1 MPVHAARGRGWSSS
15 AGRVL
20 SGAVIGPLAGLVP
33 PGLVDEVLAECGAV
47 QRRFRRLPARFGVY
61 FVLGLCLFRGLGY
74 PAVLRQLVAGLEE
87 RLAGA
92 GWEFPS
98 PTALS
103 RLRGRLGEAPF
114 AALLGRLASPLAGAG
129 GPGSRVCGLLA
140 VGWDGTVLEVPASA
154 ANVAALGRQRG
165 AHYPQARLVALVAC
179 GTRAVLGAALGAAA
193 ERELAGELLGVL
205 GKGMLLLADRGFFS
219 FDLWRRAAGT
229 GADLL
234 WRVKGNLQLPLI
246 RVLPDGSCLSVLP
259 GPGQVRRAANRR
271 YYCKV
276 STRPRRG
283 ARPRPVTGTPVRV
296 IAFTL
301 TITGSDGR
309 IRAESYRL
317 LTTLLDPAAAPAAEL
332 AAAYA
337 RRWAVETAFQ
347 ELKTYLRGGPGTVLR
362 SGDPAGVRQ
371 ELWAFLVIYQ
381 AIRIVICTA
390 AAGAGLDPGRVSFT
404 AALHAIRRHARRGD
418 PTAALAAVEA
428 GILDPRS
435 LVRHRPGRAYPRLT
449 RRAAPSPSLASP
461 APPPPLPRRQ
471 ACAITIT
478 PPAPAVS
485 TGPDQTQQ
493 PRRHPE
499 AIP

>member
-1 MPVHAARGRGWSSS
+1 
-15 AGRVL
+15 VL
-20 SGAVIGPLAGLVP
+20 SGAVIGPLAGLVA

-74 PAVLRQLVAGLEE
+74 PAVLRQLVAGLEQG
-87 RLAGA
+87 LAGA

-114 AALLGRLASPLAGAG
+114 AALLGRLASPLAWAG

-179 GTRAVLGAALGAAA
+179 GTRAVLGAAMGAAA

-219 FDLWRRAAGT
+219 FDLWCGAAGT

-234 WRVKGNLQLPLI
+234 WRVKGDLRLPLI
-246 RVLPDGSCLSVLP
+246 RVLPDGSCLSLLP
-259 GPGQVRRAANRR
+259 SRDQARRAANRR
-271 YYCKV
+271 HYLKT
-276 STRPRRG
+276 SARPRRRT
-283 ARPRPVTGTPVRV
+283 RPRPVTGTPVRV
-296 IAFTL
+296 IAFSL
-301 TITGSDGR
+301 AITGSDGR
-309 IRAESYRL
+309 TRGESYRL

-381 AIRIVICTA
+381 AIRIVICAA

-404 AALHAIRRHARRGD
+404 AALHAIRRHAHRGD
-418 PTAALAAVEA
+418 PATALAAVETS
-428 GILDPRS
+428 ILDPRS
-435 LVRHRPGRAYPRLT
+435 LVRCRPGRAYPRLT
-449 RRAAPSPSLASP
+449 RRAAPGPAAAGP
-461 APPPPLPRRQ
+461 APASLPHHQ
-471 ACAITIT
+471 TCTITIT
-478 PPAPAVS
+478 PPPPPPP
-485 TGPDQTQQ
+485 TGPDQPRQ

-499 AIP
+499 GSP